1 MMVMNLY
8 AYKVGVLMAQS
19 AYMYL
24 TDGSAVPSV
33 TVDELKERLL
43 HYKDQLKK
51 TGQQLGWDY
60 SDSAFPY
67 SIETKPEGQDQW
79 FYLKGTDPLYKHI
92 ILGIGS
98 KASEE
103 TETERPFVQ
112 VVLPSGSTHGD
123 KAKGNEL
130 CKYLAKTLKAELHLF
145 NGRVMYFNPRK

>member
-1 MMVMNLY
+1 
-8 AYKVGVLMAQS
+8 MAQS

-43 HYKDQLKK
+43 YYKDQLKK

-67 SIETKPEGQDQW
+67 SIESKPEGEGKW
-79 FYLKGTDPLYKHI
+79 FYLKGTDPSYKHMV
-92 ILGIGS
+92 LGIGS
-98 KASEE
+98 KSEE
-103 TETERPFVQ
+103 EQERPFVQ
-112 VVLPSGSTHGD
+112 VVLPAGATHGD